1 MIAEA
6 KLWYRGV
13 LCIHCHQP
21 TPLTP
26 SGDNKE
32 REFEQHGH
40 RESEKFSIFA
50 NPLRC
55 RACNGEAIYTPK
67 DIREFDGPPRKRT
80 LRKTAAA

>member
-1 MIAEA
+1 MTAE
-6 KLWYRGV
+6 LRESYRGV
-13 LCIHCHQP
+13 ICIHCHQP

-26 SGDNKE
+26 SAEHKE

-40 RESEKFSIFA
+40 RESDEFSIFA

-67 DIREFDGPPRKRT
+67 DVKEFDGPPRKRT
-80 LRKTAAA
+80 LRKKAAA